1 MRNNQDQ
8 SYGNVNNANTG
19 YQRVSN
25 TGVTVDKTEVKNLQN
40 QVRDLQNTV

>member
-1 MRNNQDQ
+1 VRNNQDQ

-25 TGVTVDKTEVKNLQN
+25 TVATVDKTEVKNLQN